1 MDLGISEKA
10 ALICG
15 SSRGLGKACALSLAE
30 AGCSV
35 TINGRNEEA
44 LQVAASEIEEKTG
57 RKVNYICA
65 DLNDERQLKEFVVAA
80 GTPDIL
86 VTNNSGPAPG
96 RFVDWGPE
104 DWMDAMNKNMII
116 ALTII
121 KHVLPHMREQKFGR
135 IVNITSAMV
144 KSPRPRMGL
153 STAARAGLTAACK
166 ALSIECAIDN
176 VTINNMLP
184 ERFDTDRTTFMADII
199 SKDKSVSIEEAKK
212 QIASTIAAKRLGQP
226 NEFGDT
232 CAFICS
238 QQAGYMSGQNIQLD
252 GGSYAG
258 LV

>member
-1 MDLGISEKA
+1 MDLGISGKV
-10 ALICG
+10 ALVCG

-30 AGCSV
+30 AGCAV
-35 TINGRNEEA
+35 TVNGRNEESLKATA
-44 LQVAASEIEEKTG
+44 LEIEKKTG
-57 RKVNYICA
+57 QKVNYIRA
-65 DLNDERQLKEFVVAA
+65 DLNDDRQLKDFLDSA

-86 VTNNSGPAPG
+86 VNNNSGPEPG
-96 RFVDWGPE
+96 RFVDWNQE
-104 DWMDAMNKNMII
+104 DWMSAVNSNMII
-116 ALTII
+116 ALTAI
-121 KHVLPHMREQKFGR
+121 KHVLPHMRAQKFGR

-176 VTINNMLP
+176 VTINNLLP
-184 ERFDTDRTTFMADII
+184 ERFDTERTSYMAKII
-199 SKDKSVSIEEAKK
+199 SDEKSVSIDEAKA

-226 NEFGDT
+226 KEFGDT